1 MKILLKW
8 MLSLIFTLATV
19 FNVQAYND
27 EDLTNKV
34 VDGSLISNWADS
46 ALAFI
51 KLDKSYDLEALG
63 FPIASENIS
72 PFVTSSINKPEIH
85 KIEIIFDNKKFSAQ
99 SGFSNKG
106 DDQVD

>member
-51 KLDKSYDLEALG
+51 K
-63 FPIASENIS
+63 
-72 PFVTSSINKPEIH
+72 
-85 KIEIIFDNKKFSAQ
+85 
-99 SGFSNKG
+99 
-106 DDQVD
+106 